1 MFRDGVGEGAGVC
14 TRDARDRCVALHP
27 GERGGGRISLGRR
40 DGTHPQ
46 DGRDGRGIDGRGRR
60 TRSTI
65 KEGMLSIS
73 NDSENSGFVSASK
86 WSKNSDGYFRASSS
100 TTSVICL
107 HGCADGTQKYRRY
120 ALEVC
125 GEETLE

>member
-86 WSKNSDGYFRASSS
+86 WSKNSDGYFRVSFDDLCHLLAWLCRWHPK
-100 TTSVICL
+100 V
-107 HGCADGTQKYRRY
+107 
-120 ALEVC
+120 
-125 GEETLE
+125 